1 MAHDH
6 SGGKAIIAALSANVG
21 IALTKA
27 VAWLLTGSS
36 SMLAESVHS
45 LADSGNQAILLLGG
59 KRAKRAADE
68 QHQFGYGRSRYLAAF
83 IVSIVLFTLGGLFAL
98 YEAWE
103 KFSHPHA
110 IDSWKWVPVAVLAVS
125 IGLEGFSLRTALH
138 EAHGARGQR
147 GLLGYIRDSRAPEI
161 PLVLL
166 EDIGALLGLVFALGG
181 VSMTLLTG
189 DGRWDAVGSAAIGLL
204 LVVIAMFLAFE
215 MSSLLLGESATPEHR
230 DAILAA
236 IPGGALESVVY
247 LRTIHT
253 GPETLLVA
261 AKVAVPLEAA
271 GVSIA
276 ESIDAAE
283 ARVREAL
290 PGVSATIF
298 LEPDIRRA

>member
-6 SGGKAIIAALSANVG
+6 SGGKAIIAALAANVG
-21 IALTKA
+21 IAVTKA

-59 KRAKRAADE
+59 KRAKRQADE
-68 QHQFGYGRSRYLAAF
+68 RHQFGYGTSRYLAAF

-103 KFSHPHA
+103 KLSHPRA
-110 IDSWKWVPVAVLAVS
+110 IDSWHWVPVAVLVVS
-125 IGLEGFSLRTALH
+125 IGMEGFSLRTALR
-138 EAHGARGQR
+138 EARAARGGR
-147 GLLGYIRDSRAPEI
+147 GLLGYIRDSRSPEI

-166 EDIGALLGLVFALGG
+166 EDIGALVGLVLALGG

-189 DGRWDAVGSAAIGLL
+189 DGRWDAIGSASIGLL
-204 LVVIAMFLAFE
+204 LVVIALFLAFE
-215 MSSLLLGESATPEHR
+215 MSSLLLGESAAPEHR

-236 IPGGALESVVY
+236 IPGGALDSVVY

-253 GPETLLVA
+253 GPESLLVA
-261 AKVAVPLEAA
+261 AKVAVPSGATGMA
-271 GVSIA
+271 IA

-290 PGVSATIF
+290 PGLSTTIF